1 MIAEATKTAPQA
13 DEIADFE
20 AEQRQITESAV
31 KPGQFH
37 VGDPR
42 CGTERPTTQ
51 LREARQLQRVAFSR
65 AQEAGIKPV
74 ESSAFMRAWCDLQES
89 IRKLR
94 GIPLPGQ
101 LRPDLVP
108 GKRGKREPIL
118 NAQSFS
124 EAVEVPKSPDPDPK

>member
-1 MIAEATKTAPQA
+1 MIATATLQE
-13 DEIADFE
+13 EIEPDQE
-20 AEQRQITESAV
+20 V
-31 KPGQFH
+31 LGQN
-37 VGDPR
+37 DPNR
-42 CGTERPTTQ
+42 GKFTPTHPCVTTDRPTTQ
-51 LREARQLQRVAFSR
+51 LREARALQRLIFSD
-65 AQEAGIKPV
+65 AQVIGIKP
-74 ESSAFMRAWCDLQES
+74 SDLASLARAWCDLQES